1 MSGPS
6 LIIKELARALE
17 PHGLLLRGLVNFTQ
31 GHGGP
36 DLADSKP
43 ALTVVLVGNA
53 GGSLWEPF
61 SRWRKLQPD
70 GGGTDPLDR
79 WSAHVIGPLATRYG
93 ATAYFP
99 SDKPYQPFQQWAKQ
113 AEGLKASPL
122 GILIHPVY
130 GLWHGYRGA
139 LGFAEILD
147 GGVEQRLQPHPC
159 EICIGKPCLTLCPVD
174 AIGMERFDV
183 ASCRSYLSSDEGK
196 AGCMVTGC
204 LAREACPVGAAH
216 RYPAGQL
223 RFHMQAL
230 KRL

>member
-6 LIIKELARALE
+6 LILQELARALE
-17 PHGLLLRGLVNFTQ
+17 PHGLALRGVVTFEKGQ
-31 GHGGP
+31 GGP
-36 DLADSKP
+36 DLANGKP
-43 ALTVVLVGNA
+43 ALTVALIGNA

-61 SRWRKLQPD
+61 SRWRKQQPD
-70 GGGTDPLDR
+70 GGGGDPLDR
-79 WSAHVIGPLATRYG
+79 WSAQVIGPLATRYG

-99 SDKPYQPFQQWAKQ
+99 SDQPYQPFQQWAMR

-122 GILIHPVY
+122 GILIHPLY
-130 GLWHGYRGA
+130 GPWHGYRGA
-139 LGFAEILD
+139 LGFAEALD
-147 GGVEQRLQPHPC
+147 GGAEQRHQPHPC
-159 EICIGKPCLTLCPVD
+159 EICFGKPCLTHCPVE
-174 AIGMERFDV
+174 AVGMERFDV

-196 AGCMVTGC
+196 AGCIVKGC
-204 LAREACPVGAAH
+204 AARNACPIGAAY

>member
-6 LIIKELARALE
+6 PILKALTTALE
-17 PHGLLLRGLVNFTQ
+17 PHGLLLRGIVTFEPGQ
-31 GHGGP
+31 GGP
-36 DLADSKP
+36 DLADGKP
-43 ALTVVLVGNA
+43 ALTIVLIGNA

-61 SRWRKLQPD
+61 GRWREQHPD

-79 WSAHVIGPLATRYG
+79 WSAQVIGPLAARHG

-99 SDKPYQPFQQWAKQ
+99 SDQPYQPFQQWATR

-122 GILIHPVY
+122 GILIHPLY

-139 LGFAEILD
+139 LGFSERLD
-147 GGVEQRLQPHPC
+147 AGTGHPQQPHPC
-159 EICIGKPCLTLCPVD
+159 ATCIGKPCLTHCPVGG
-174 AIGMERFDV
+174 ITSERFDV
-183 ASCRSYLSSDEGK
+183 GVCRAHLVSNEGR
-196 AGCMVTGC
+196 AGCMATGC
-204 LAREACPVGAAH
+204 LAREACPVGAAY

-230 KRL
+230 KGL